1 VERWKASRNHIIRK
15 AYREGKVLYD
25 HE

>member
-1 VERWKASRNHIIRK
+1 VERWKTSRNHIIRK
-15 AYREGKVLYD
+15 AFREGKVLYD